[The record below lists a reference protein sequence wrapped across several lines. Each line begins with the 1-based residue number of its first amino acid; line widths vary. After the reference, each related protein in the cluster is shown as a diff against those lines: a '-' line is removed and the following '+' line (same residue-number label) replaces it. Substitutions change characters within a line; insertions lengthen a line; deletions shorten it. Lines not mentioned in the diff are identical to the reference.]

1 MATKTPGKISRSAKE
16 WYIYFQFIIK
26 RERERTWRLEKVA
39 NRVVVE
45 SYENSR
51 KVSFSQRHCVNLMRL
66 FFLKCFYSVTNFLVQ
81 NECMFLK
88 LFSFTFMKI
97 EQDYHLFQIHLN
109 SADL

>member
-26 RERERTWRLEKVA
+26 RERERTWRLEKDA

-45 SYENSR
+45 SFENSR
-51 KVSFSQRHCVNLMRL
+51 KASFSQRRCVNLMRS
-66 FFLKCFYSVTNFLVQ
+66 FLKCFYYVTNFLVQ

-88 LFSFTFMKI
+88 LLSFTFMKI